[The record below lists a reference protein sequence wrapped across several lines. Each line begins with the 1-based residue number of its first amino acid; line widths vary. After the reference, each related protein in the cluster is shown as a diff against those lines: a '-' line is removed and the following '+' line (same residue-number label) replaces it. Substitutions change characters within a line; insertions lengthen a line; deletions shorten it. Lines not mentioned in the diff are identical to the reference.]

1 MFDRVLFLQ
10 FAFMTVILAPLNF
23 LWQNWLE
30 NTFPGWT
37 VVRGGKSR
45 ETSSGRN
52 GKNEDDVEMG
62 EMRAGDEGLL
72 GGGNSEEEEVV
83 KKRNWVNIGRKWFT
97 DCITLGALFN
107 TTGFIVIMGIL
118 KGKTVA
124 QIIFS
129 LRTEMLGIIWDSYKV
144 WPIANFIST
153 TYIPVERRIVFLSG
167 CGLIWNIYLS
177 LVAARL

>member
-1 MFDRVLFLQ
+1 MD
-10 FAFMTVILAPLNF
+10 
-23 LWQNWLE
+23 
-30 NTFPGWT
+30 
-37 VVRGGKSR
+37 
-45 ETSSGRN
+45 
-52 GKNEDDVEMG
+52 GKNEGDVEMG
-62 EMRAGDEGLL
+62 EMRGRAAGLL
-72 GGGNSEEEEVV
+72 NDGDDEEEEVI
-83 KKRNWVNIGRKWFT
+83 KKRNWVNIARKWFT

-118 KGKTVA
+118 KGKSIA
-124 QIIFS
+124 LILFS